1 MHDAVSEKNFS
12 HGFATAAE
20 VAQSREGD
28 CTEHAVLL
36 AALAR
41 ACGIPS
47 RVAIGLVY
55 VDRSGGFG
63 YHMWTEV
70 YLDGQWIPLDGIMGT
85 GGTSAAYLK
94 LNDSSLDGASAYSSF
109 LSVAQVLGQ
118 LKVSVLSAE

>member
-1 MHDAVSEKNFS
+1 
-12 HGFATAAE
+12 
-20 VAQSREGD
+20 
-28 CTEHAVLL
+28 VLL

-41 ACGIPS
+41 VVGLPS

-55 VDRSGGFG
+55 VERAAGFG

-70 YLDGQWIPLDGIMGT
+70 FLDGRWLPLDAILGA

-118 LKVSVLSAE
+118 LKITIVSQK